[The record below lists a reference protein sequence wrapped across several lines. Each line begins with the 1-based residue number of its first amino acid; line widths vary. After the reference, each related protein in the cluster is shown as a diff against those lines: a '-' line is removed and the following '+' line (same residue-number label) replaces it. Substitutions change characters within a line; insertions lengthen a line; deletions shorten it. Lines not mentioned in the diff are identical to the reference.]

1 MKKIILFEN
10 RPERQRLY
18 LKYSENGQNDLDTF
32 QSLTKYD
39 DQHDALISK
48 NDFEFLSDFDLII
61 FHRSYLVEFKNG
73 SKLTPIYSFCKENS
87 KDLVLFTGGVNG
99 STYYQE
105 NNFKFQSLTIS
116 AKEFYLNI
124 LDFLNAYIESDTR
137 KCLLELKYGSKW
149 KIEYMLQ
156 LRELLTIK
164 TFDVANEFNANSQIE
179 NLIKILGYNNYQA
192 SIEELLNLLNAEI
205 KTILHNS

>member
-18 LKYSENGQNDLDTF
+18 LKHSENGQNDLDTF
-32 QSLTKYD
+32 QCLTKYT
-39 DQHDALISK
+39 DQHDELISK
-48 NDFEFLSDFDLII
+48 NDFEFLVDFDLII

-73 SKLTPIYSFCKENS
+73 SKLTPIYNFCKENS
-87 KDLVLFTGGVNG
+87 KDLVMFTGGVNG
-99 STYYQE
+99 STYFQE

-124 LDFLNAYIESDTR
+124 LDFLNEYVVSETF

-149 KIEYMLQ
+149 KIEYLLQ

-164 TFDVANEFNANSQIE
+164 IYDSGNELNSDGQIE
-179 NLIKILGYNNYQA
+179 NLIKILGFNNQV
-192 SIEELLNLLNAEI
+192 SIEDIHNQLNADI
-205 KTILHNS
+205 KTILHDS

>member
-18 LKYSENGQNDLDTF
+18 LKHSENGLNDLDTC

-39 DQHDALISK
+39 DQHDKLISK
-48 NDFEFLSDFDLII
+48 NDFEFLTDFDLII

-73 SKLTPIYSFCKENS
+73 SKLTPIYNFCKENS
-87 KDLVLFTGGVNG
+87 KDLVMFTGGVNG

-124 LDFLNAYIESDTR
+124 LDFLDTYIECDSS

-149 KIEYMLQ
+149 KIEYLLQ

-164 TFDVANEFNANSQIE
+164 TFDDANEFNAISQID
-179 NLIKILGYNNYQA
+179 NLIKILGYNNFQA
-192 SIEELLNLLNAEI
+192 NNEELLYLLNAEI
-205 KTILHNS
+205 KSILRN